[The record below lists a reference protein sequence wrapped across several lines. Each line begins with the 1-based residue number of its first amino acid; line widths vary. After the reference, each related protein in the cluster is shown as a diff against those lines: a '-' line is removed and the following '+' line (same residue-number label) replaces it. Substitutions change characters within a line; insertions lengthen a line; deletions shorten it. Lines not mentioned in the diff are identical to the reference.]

1 MQSWVI
7 IHQCLQNGKSTI
19 IKCSFW
25 NGLLVDS
32 LFYQS
37 IFLNDQIVF
46 YRKKKNQT
54 SGWTPS
60 CSSFCLFLSN
70 LLTLGIRACP
80 TPATS
85 TWHSLTDR
93 VNSLSGYCIW
103 HQIKQAGNL
112 TTGPIKCDTLNTWTS
127 GWPAWGDGVRG
138 GRLDSIDLKGF
149 YMIRD
154 PTHLLIALGH
164 CRWAQ
169 AVGRR

>member
-1 MQSWVI
+1 MGSLLILFFTKAYSWMI
-7 IHQCLQNGKSTI
+7 GLFSIEKKQN
-19 IKCSFW
+19 
-25 NGLLVDS
+25 
-32 LFYQS
+32 
-37 IFLNDQIVF
+37 
-46 YRKKKNQT
+46 KKT

-60 CSSFCLFLSN
+60 CSSFCPFLSN
-70 LLTLGIRACP
+70 LLTLGTRACP

-85 TWHSLTDR
+85 TWHSRTDR